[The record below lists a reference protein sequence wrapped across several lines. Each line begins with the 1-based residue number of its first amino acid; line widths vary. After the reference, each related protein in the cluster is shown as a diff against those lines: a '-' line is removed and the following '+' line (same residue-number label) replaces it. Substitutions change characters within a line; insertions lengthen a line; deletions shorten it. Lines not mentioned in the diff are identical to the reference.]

1 MENDLK
7 EICPI
12 QANRQIPPNPPF
24 SKGEKA
30 LGFDGILQR
39 SSPPFEKGRPG
50 GISRKAVSNH
60 QTVPIKLFSRKVK
73 SNEDSDHPFA
83 RIEKSGSNRSRAS
96 GT

>member
-39 SSPPFEKGRPG
+39 SSPPFEREAGRDFKEGRLKPPNC
-50 GISRKAVSNH
+50 SYKAVL
-60 QTVPIKLFSRKVK
+60 QKG
-73 SNEDSDHPFA
+73 E
-83 RIEKSGSNRSRAS
+83 IE
-96 GT
+96 